1 MSLLQGLIDENV
13 DRHTRDLVTLT
24 ATASITSADHAGRTL
39 LMGEVGGNA
48 AATFTLPAAV
58 EATVTTDCTSQNILF
73 PCGICVIYFLL
84 Y

>member
-39 LMGEVGGNA
+39 LMGEVGGDA
-48 AATFTLPAAV
+48 AATFR
-58 EATVTTDCTSQNILF
+58 
-73 PCGICVIYFLL
+73 FLL
-84 Y
+84 QQEQVACLTLLCL